1 MTISNQILTNA
12 YGLILLKQ
20 FSTPTIYTAN
30 DDLSKR
36 WYVYFSF
43 RNPESGK

>member
-1 MTISNQILTNA
+1 MPISNQILKNTYN
-12 YGLILLKQ
+12 LILLKQ
-20 FSTPTIYTAN
+20 FSTPRIYTAN